1 MRNGYGRSTDTTHAI
16 RGVFTPLRL
25 AVIGC
30 GAVAEL
36 NHLPAASRCR
46 DVEVTVLVD
55 RNLQRARRLA
65 EQFGVG
71 EVMDDYR
78 FIGGKADAA
87 IIALPHALH
96 ARVAVDLMSQ
106 GMDVLVEK
114 PMALTAADCDL
125 MIAAAQEH
133 GVKLAVG
140 LMRRF
145 LDSHRLVKNLI
156 DNGALGTITSF
167 DIREGHVFGW
177 PAASDFFFRR
187 EAAGGG
193 VLMDIGVHTLDS
205 LLWWLGDY
213 ESVEYRDDCYGGVE
227 ANCRLDLKMRSGA
240 EGTVEISRTRNLR
253 NTAIIRGEKGWVE
266 VDLEGNRLSFFP
278 EGDDIGVS
286 GTTVRQDPAAAGAL
300 PIPYR
305 LFCDQLS
312 DWVGAARNGHKP
324 LVTGEEGRRSVA
336 LIEECYLRRHPLDL
350 PWAPQVFLR
359 TGDAALLKNKKV
371 LVTGGTGFIGGRL
384 IECLVRDCGADVRA
398 LVRNFTRASHIAR
411 FPIEMV
417 PGDVTD
423 YGAVL
428 RAAEGCDVIFHC
440 AKGKG
445 GTPAQRRQVNVQGT
459 EHVLRAARER
469 GVGRVV
475 HVSTL
480 SVYGQTPDG
489 RLDERAPRQRSD
501 EVYAD
506 SKREAE
512 DLVFEHA
519 RRHGLSVSVV
529 QPTVVYGPGAPAW
542 TCGPIQ
548 KLSRG
553 KMILVDNGEG
563 FCNAVYVDDVIQ
575 AMILAAVRKE
585 AAGEAFLVSAR
596 RPVTWKDFFGS
607 YEKMIGAAATVP
619 MTAEEAGRYLK
630 KSRKDQNPVRL
641 ALRVP
646 GEIGTALT
654 KHPGLIRDLISSP
667 ATACLTGRCRPFLP
681 RSIRTRGEKL
691 ASGRRRP
698 DPGDPVCRDLPVA
711 PLSEKEIRYYQAKT
725 EVSIDKAQQ
734 LLGYVPIFE
743 LAEGMD
749 LTEGWLEFTGFRG
762 HHERS

>member
-1 MRNGYGRSTDTTHAI
+1 MAGTPIQHILYGGI
-16 RGVFTPLRL
+16 FTPLRV

-36 NHLPAASRCR
+36 NHLPAASRCE

-55 RNLQRARRLA
+55 KNLQRARTLA
-65 EQFGVG
+65 GEFGVG
-71 EVMDDYR
+71 EVLDDYR
-78 FIGGKADAA
+78 HLGGKADAA

-96 ARVAVDLMSQ
+96 ARAAVDLMGQ

-114 PMALTAADCDL
+114 PMALTAAECDQ

-133 GVKLAVG
+133 GVNLAVG

-156 DNGALGTITSF
+156 DNGVLGKITSF

-227 ANCRLDLKMRSGA
+227 ANCRLDMKMRSGA

-266 VDLEGNRLSFFP
+266 VDVEGNSLSFFP
-278 EGDDIGVS
+278 EGDEVGVS
-286 GTTVRQDPAAAGAL
+286 GTAVMQGPNSASTPH
-300 PIPYR
+300 IPHR
-305 LFCDQLS
+305 LFYDQLS
-312 DWVGAARNGHKP
+312 DWVGANRNGHKP

-336 LIEECYLRRHPLDL
+336 LIEECYRLRRPLDL

-359 TGDAALLKNKKV
+359 SRDAALLKDKKV
-371 LVTGGTGFIGGRL
+371 LVTGSTGFIGGRL
-384 IECLVRDCGADVRA
+384 IECLVRDCGANVRA

-417 PGDVTD
+417 RGDVTD
-423 YGAVL
+423 YEAVL

-459 EHVLRAARER
+459 EHVLRAALEQH
-469 GVGRVV
+469 VGLVV

-489 RLDERAPRQRSD
+489 RLDERAERQRSD

-512 DLVFEHA
+512 ALVFEYAH
-519 RRHGLSVSVV
+519 RYGLSVSVV

-542 TCGPIQ
+542 TCGPIL
-548 KLSRG
+548 KFSRG
-553 KMILVDNGEG
+553 KMILVNNGEG
-563 FCNAVYVDDVIQ
+563 LCNAVYVDDVIQ
-575 AMILAAVRKE
+575 AMVLAAVRKE
-585 AAGEAFLVSAR
+585 AEGEAFLVSAS

-607 YEKMIGAAATVP
+607 YEKMTGVAATVS
-619 MTAEEAGRYLK
+619 MSAEEAGRYLK
-630 KSRKDQNPVRL
+630 KTRKEQNPIRL

-654 KHPGLIRDLISSP
+654 RHPGLIRDLVSLP

-681 RSIRTRGEKL
+681 GSIRRRGENL
-691 ASGRRRP
+691 ASGRRQP
-698 DPGDPVCRDLPVA
+698 DPGEPVCRDLPVV
-711 PLSEKEIRYYQAKT
+711 PLSEEEIRYYQAKT
-725 EVSIDKAQQ
+725 EVSIDKAQR
-734 LLGYVPIFE
+734 LLGYVPVFG
-743 LAEGMD
+743 LAEGMG
-749 LTEGWLEFTGFRG
+749 LTERWLEFTGFGR
-762 HHERS
+762 HHGKP